1 MMKNDAK
8 FDKDLI
14 GFLVK
19 KSFFSKLG
27 EIVKPSFFFKKNN
40 DFHKISTLKN
50 EETPLRKVSKI
61 DPKIMTKNDAKIIE
75 TIIQI

>member
-1 MMKNDAK
+1 MKNGCENGQK
-8 FDKDLI
+8 FNR
-14 GFLVK
+14 
-19 KSFFSKLG
+19 FFDEESDFAKLG
-27 EIVKPSFFFKKNN
+27 EFVKPSFFFKKNN

-75 TIIQI
+75 KMIKK

>member
-1 MMKNDAK
+1 M
-8 FDKDLI
+8 
-14 GFLVK
+14 
-19 KSFFSKLG
+19 FSKLG
-27 EIVKPSFFFKKNN
+27 EIVKPLFFLRKNN

-75 TIIQI
+75 KMIQI